1 MMVETNPVAHSRRD
15 KTRSEFKRSLQ
26 QNLLL
31 KTSDLKYCKTLTKHT
46 MPIVKIS
53 KCFLS
58 IIDFKFTFLQSNL
71 DQIRV

>member
-31 KTSDLKYCKTLTKHT
+31 KTSDLKYCKTLTTYIANCKN
-46 MPIVKIS
+46 
-53 KCFLS
+53 
-58 IIDFKFTFLQSNL
+58 FKMFFFVNY
-71 DQIRV
+71 